1 MLNVGDL
8 VTTLPIHNHGGNC
21 FRLFQFS
28 DYLGGPVPVQWKN
41 MVDKLYH
48 EEVGILL
55 DIDGKGMGLVLSPRA
70 KTGWINIANL
80 QEATRK

>member
-8 VTTLPIHNHGGNC
+8 VTSLPIPNHGGNC

-28 DYLGGPVPVQWKN
+28 DYLGVPVQVQWKN

-70 KTGWINIANL
+70 VAGWINIANL
-80 QEATRK
+80 QEAAQR